1 MDIAARVLVEIC
13 TSETWKS
20 ESASV
25 DPSVFHLVN
34 TNVSTSWTD
43 ILAYL
48 KESGLEF
55 TSVSPVEWLERLNG
69 IADSSLSVSGGK
81 NLRLLDLWNK
91 QVHYGLPNPT
101 TYVSC

>member
-20 ESASV
+20 ENASA
-25 DPSVFHLVN
+25 DPPVFHLIN

-43 ILAYL
+43 ILVYL

-55 TSVSPVEWLERLNG
+55 TSVSPAEWLERLNG
-69 IADSSLSVSGGK
+69 IANSSLSVSGGK

-91 QVHYGLPNPT
+91 QVHYGLPNST